1 MELLPE
7 IKEIKKRRTSL
18 GLTQKELSQLSHVS
32 QSLIAKIENQKINV
46 SYKIA
51 KRILETISQLEK
63 NSTKKC
69 KDVMKKKVIT
79 LTVDDSLRKAI
90 SIMKKKA
97 ISQIPIL
104 SNNYIVGSISELT
117 IIKAITDIR
126 NKKIKTIKKDKRER
140 DIENSIKIKEIMDFP
155 YPHLSENTEISIAI
169 ELLKHYN
176 AVLITDKNK
185 LKGIITKTDVL

>member
-1 MELLPE
+1 
-7 IKEIKKRRTSL
+7 
-18 GLTQKELSQLSHVS
+18 
-32 QSLIAKIENQKINV
+32 
-46 SYKIA
+46 
-51 KRILETISQLEK
+51 
-63 NSTKKC
+63 
-69 KDVMKKKVIT
+69 MKKKVIT